1 LRRFKILVNESKNEV
16 EDTFK
21 DYNNDPASKV
31 NLLMNTFKI
40 MKEKK
45 FKVIAKDELEQNNQD
60 LSKLLKIS
68 FEKIR

>member
-1 LRRFKILVNESKNEV
+1 MSDSKTEV

-31 NLLMNTFKI
+31 NLLMNIFKI

-45 FKVIAKDELEQNNQD
+45 FKMISKD
-60 LSKLLKIS
+60 
-68 FEKIR
+68 